1 MCTQEAK
8 ADLVFLVD
16 GSASIGLKNF
26 QQIREFLMS
35 VVKNFEIAPNKVR
48 VGMVQ
53 FSDTPK
59 TEFFLNTY
67 EEKQEILD
75 YIKNLPYKTGGTYT
89 GDALKFL
96 LKNHF
101 VEAAGS
107 RANQMVPQIAFV
119 ITDGSSQ
126 DEVEPHAQELRQKG
140 VKVYAIG
147 IKDADEKFLK
157 KLASQPYN
165 NHVYSVSDFN
175 ALQEISLNVGRE
187 LCTTV
192 EEAQGER
199 QGKSSIWMF
208 WGFFIIHKGYFV
220 NGSTSLK
227 AFNVKL
233 WLIFDYGFGLVNL
246 MIILLINFQEQQQS
260 DSILA
265 AKCLLTPVHY
275 TSWSIT
281 PLVIIFL

>member
-8 ADLVFLVD
+8 ADIVFLVD
-16 GSASIGLKNF
+16 GSASIGLRNF
-26 QQIREFLMS
+26 QQIREFLTS
-35 VVKNFEIAPNKVR
+35 VVTNFDISPNKVR

-67 EEKQEILD
+67 EVKQEILD
-75 YIKNLPYKTGGTYT
+75 YIKRLPYKTGGTNT
-89 GDALKFL
+89 GLALQFL

-101 VEAAGS
+101 TEQAGS
-107 RANQMVPQIAFV
+107 RANQMVPQIVFV

-126 DEVEPHAQELRQKG
+126 DEVEPYAQELRQKG
-140 VKVYAIG
+140 IKVYAIG

-157 KLASQPYN
+157 KVASQPYE

-175 ALQEISLNVGRE
+175 ALQEISLSVSRE

-199 QGKSSIWMF
+199 QGKQTLHINNN
-208 WGFFIIHKGYFV
+208 IIIYTQCFL
-220 NGSTSLK
+220 TIEWK
-227 AFNVKL
+227 AVTFATLEK
-233 WLIFDYGFGLVNL
+233 
-246 MIILLINFQEQQQS
+246 
-260 DSILA
+260 
-265 AKCLLTPVHY
+265 
-275 TSWSIT
+275 
-281 PLVIIFL
+281 

>member
-75 YIKNLPYKTGGTYT
+75 YIKNLPYKTGGTFT
-89 GDALKFL
+89 GEALKFL

-208 WGFFIIHKGYFV
+208 LFFLSHKGYFV

-233 WLIFDYGFGLVNL
+233 WLIFDYGFVNL

-265 AKCLLTPVHY
+265 VMCLLTPVHY